1 MSEIG
6 AKWRR
11 RTVDP
16 PSGSN
21 RDVRRSGSRRRRRK
35 RRRIFDMRDLD
46 AIDSNWEDLWTDCIG
61 IFVRNNRTV
70 REDSGM
76 NVIGKGARNVPRNR
90 GGRCHR
96 RNGGESVGAGEEA
109 FSSEGCM
116 GFVWTE
122 MAVGSQEG
130 VFLT

>member
-1 MSEIG
+1 
-6 AKWRR
+6 
-11 RTVDP
+11 
-16 PSGSN
+16 
-21 RDVRRSGSRRRRRK
+21 
-35 RRRIFDMRDLD
+35 MRDLD

-61 IFVRNNRTV
+61 IFVRNNRIV

-76 NVIGKGARNVPRNR
+76 NVIGKGARKVPRNR
-90 GGRCHR
+90 GGCCHR

-122 MAVGSQEG
+122 MAVGSQEEIFSKAAPLSHFQPAEPNPFSY
-130 VFLT
+130 VHRTTTLFLSSWTHSAQIQGT